1 MNNICIIPARGGS
14 KRIKNKNIKIF
25 NKKPIIYWSIKA
37 AIQSKCFSKIIVST
51 DSKAILNIVQK
62 YKIYQNSL
70 RPKFLSGDK
79 VPTQAVLEYEIQKI
93 EKIEKID
100 NVCCLLA
107 TAPMVSFTDIR
118 DSLKTFTDKKSKF
131 VFSATEYDFPVQR
144 SFFIDNKGFM
154 EKKIFIGSKLN
165 TQNLKKTYHDAGQF
179 YWASAKTFCRSE
191 LTMYNSKSYPFI
203 LPPYKFVDIDEINDW
218 KKAEAI
224 VKVFKL
230 LKS

>member
-165 TQNLKKTYHDAGQF
+165 TQNP
-179 YWASAKTFCRSE
+179 KTFCRSE

-203 LPPYKFVDIDEINDW
+203 LPSYKFVDIDEINDW

>member
-118 DSLKTFTDKKSKF
+118 DS
-131 VFSATEYDFPVQR
+131 
-144 SFFIDNKGFM
+144 
-154 EKKIFIGSKLN
+154 
-165 TQNLKKTYHDAGQF
+165 
-179 YWASAKTFCRSE
+179 
-191 LTMYNSKSYPFI
+191 
-203 LPPYKFVDIDEINDW
+203 
-218 KKAEAI
+218 
-224 VKVFKL
+224 
-230 LKS
+230 

>member
-1 MNNICIIPARGGS
+1 
-14 KRIKNKNIKIF
+14 
-25 NKKPIIYWSIKA
+25 
-37 AIQSKCFSKIIVST
+37 
-51 DSKAILNIVQK
+51 
-62 YKIYQNSL
+62 
-70 RPKFLSGDK
+70 
-79 VPTQAVLEYEIQKI
+79 
-93 EKIEKID
+93 
-100 NVCCLLA
+100 
-107 TAPMVSFTDIR
+107 
-118 DSLKTFTDKKSKF
+118 
-131 VFSATEYDFPVQR
+131 
-144 SFFIDNKGFM
+144 M

-203 LPPYKFVDIDEINDW
+203 LPSYKFVDIDEINDW